1 MFQIDL
7 PGVDVRSATGKLGE
21 ALSSSGN
28 TLIAFG
34 LVALIIWL
42 GSSAFF
48 WLFERD
54 NNLMDDEFDNNAFQ
68 NIPSAMY
75 YVAVF
80 LVGEWGVVDFGVPLR
95 ENGPGEDPVGG
106 SAASPAGK
114 VLCMLLVVVGIAL
127 YGECLSFLHPSC
139 VDCAAPSLTLCCL
152 SPQLSRFQS
161 FSMHSKMSSR
171 RMTATRRMSRPTL
184 WRE

>member
-1 MFQIDL
+1 M
-7 PGVDVRSATGKLGE
+7 RSATGKLGE

-54 NNLMDDEFDNNAFQ
+54 NNLMDDEFGNNAFQ

-80 LVGEWGVVDFGVPLR
+80 LVGEWGVVDFGVPL
-95 ENGPGEDPVGG
+95 NGPGEDLGG

-127 YGECLSFLHPSC
+127 YGESLSFLHPVST
-139 VDCAAPSLTLCCL
+139 VLPRT
-152 SPQLSRFQS
+152 
-161 FSMHSKMSSR
+161 
-171 RMTATRRMSRPTL
+171 
-184 WRE
+184 